1 MDILSKHP
9 ESIEKFQ
16 LFGIHHLITVVIML
30 VVSIGI
36 LFLARKYPKV
46 IKGYLIITLIVMD
59 VAYRL
64 WGGFY
69 QGLDLD
75 VFFTLHLSSAAVFL
89 TIITLIRYGQFLF
102 DVLIYW
108 AFLAVPQA
116 IITPGIIRYGF
127 PHLRF
132 FHILWIHFMVITAVF
147 YMILIEKHE
156 PSKISLKRAL
166 IVTHIYGGFVFI
178 VNLIFD
184 TNYMFIG
191 RKTSAAT
198 LIDFLGPWP
207 YYILVLDAILITTF
221 VVLNW
226 IMKKVFNHTL

>member
-1 MDILSKHP
+1 ML
-9 ESIEKFQ
+9 
-16 LFGIHHLITVVIML
+16 LF
-30 VVSIGI
+30 SIGI

-46 IKGYLIITLIVMD
+46 IKSYLIIALIFMD
-59 VAYRL
+59 LAYRL

-75 VFFTLHLSSAAVFL
+75 VFFTLHLSSAAVVL
-89 TIITLIRYGQFLF
+89 TIITLTRYRQFLF

-108 AFLAVPQA
+108 VFLAVPQA

-147 YMILIEKHE
+147 YMILIEKQR
-156 PSKISLKRAL
+156 PSKFSLKRAL

-178 VNLIFD
+178 INLIFD

-191 RKTSAAT
+191 RKTSAVT
-198 LIDFLGPWP
+198 IIDFLGPWP

-226 IMKKVFNHTL
+226 MMKKVFNHTL